1 MLQHRPVRLRT
12 TLREGEELNLGGYR
26 LRLREGRFEGDRS
39 AVFAGLQ
46 NCRLTART
54 PRLNGDA
61 CRLDIFLDPNLIE
74 IFVNDGAYV
83 LSHIVYGL
91 GTRLEGPVEA
101 VSTI

>member
-1 MLQHRPVRLRT
+1 ML
-12 TLREGEELNLGGYR
+12 
-26 LRLREGRFEGDRS
+26 
-39 AVFAGLQ
+39 AGLQ

-54 PRLNGDA
+54 PRLTGDT

-74 IFVNDGAYV
+74 VFVNDGAYV

-91 GTRLEGPVEA
+91 GTRLEGPVET